1 MAVGAR
7 RNFQFFRKIIWFHRN
22 QIPLFRF
29 KHWIL
34 HHLISII
41 KLWID
46 YSVNLNFILIMWATL
61 TDLIL
66 KSFELTSLNK
76 FLSTVEMI
84 KREMIAS
91 DMTRRNGKGIYKTN
105 INPKLNI
112 LLSENIKLK
121 RLIPFQNISIHN
133 IIIIFRLIKFQIS
146 SKYILTFAFRWRCFR
161 WHCFRLFSW
170 CYPSWGLFISIAHI
184 EKIDTLLHNGFLMHT
199 Y

>member
-7 RNFQFFRKIIWFHRN
+7 QNFQFFRKITWFHRN

-29 KHWIL
+29 KYLSIKLLLLFKDLSIL

-46 YSVNLNFILIMWATL
+46 YSVNLNFILTMWALL

-91 DMTRRNGKGIYKTN
+91 DMTRRNGKGI
-105 INPKLNI
+105 
-112 LLSENIKLK
+112 
-121 RLIPFQNISIHN
+121 
-133 IIIIFRLIKFQIS
+133 
-146 SKYILTFAFRWRCFR
+146 
-161 WHCFRLFSW
+161 
-170 CYPSWGLFISIAHI
+170 
-184 EKIDTLLHNGFLMHT
+184 
-199 Y
+199 